1 MNRPPC
7 LSPISSGHKGL
18 PLRRSTDLLAQPIL
32 NCPEVHILRKFRH
45 RRRRLL
51 SVVAMAVK
59 EEVVAMGHRAG
70 RTKIERTVATIK
82 KINER
87 EGKRGNQTTM
97 MVVVAAAPLR
107 PRHHRHLRR
116 TMGKR
121 KRRRKRN
128 ERNLKRLGRMF
139 LLYLARYIFI

>member
-1 MNRPPC
+1 
-7 LSPISSGHKGL
+7 
-18 PLRRSTDLLAQPIL
+18 
-32 NCPEVHILRKFRH
+32 
-45 RRRRLL
+45 
-51 SVVAMAVK
+51 MAVK

-121 KRRRKRN
+121 KRRVVHEHRASDIASW
-128 ERNLKRLGRMF
+128 
-139 LLYLARYIFI
+139 LASQLAS